1 MHQRTLRNAQIEERA
16 ATAASVVKL
25 VAKAVLYIEPDALHR
40 GDIRAVNHRLEMS
53 EGEESKVL
61 ASWRRV

>member
-1 MHQRTLRNAQIEERA
+1 MHQRTLRNAQIEEKA

-40 GDIRAVNHRLEMS
+40 GDIRAVNHRFTENVGGR
-53 EGEESKVL
+53 GE
-61 ASWRRV
+61 